1 MAYDIGTISGSV
13 TLKDGGYRKTLK
25 NMESDSNDTFKRI
38 ASFAAGFL
46 SVTALVQFGKKSIQT
61 FSDLEEATSK
71 FGVVFSGVMSKAEAG
86 MNRLIDKYHFSELG
100 AREMLSGTG
109 DLLTGF
115 GFAQDTAFDYAQQ
128 VAELGADLASFSNY
142 QGGAKGAA
150 EALTKGMLGET
161 ESMKALGIVIRQD
174 DAEFRNMVET
184 LKQTKGYTEQ
194 QAKAE
199 AVLATAIKQSKNA
212 IGDYQRTADSL
223 SNQMRRTGNIAQDA
237 LSAVG
242 EIFVDA
248 FDIGGIVKSFND
260 NFSDIVKYI
269 KEHTTEWV
277 YTFKVVFGKIAI
289 GIEEMC
295 AYIGLFLQPVFD
307 WFTVGIKNVVKM
319 GQWMYENFSKIIA
332 NIGDIAIA
340 VIMDV
345 WNFFYSIGEQIMNIA
360 AQLGKAIGKAIVT
373 GSFDGFSAAWTNIK
387 NRAIK
392 EFATY
397 GALTDKAMN
406 KAGVSDLKLDSVDYS
421 TWFNSD
427 KRNQRMNEI
436 QNKYAAKYAENER
449 NAQSY
454 LERRLAGKQAQAAE
468 QNKVQS
474 SDNNVST
481 AKNDIV
487 SSFSLAAVNAML
499 GNGVQNKI
507 AKNTGNTVQK
517 LTEVSRKVGDIITN
531 STSGE
536 IVYGS

>member
-71 FGVVFSGVMSKAEAG
+71 FGVVFSGVMDKAEAG

-100 AREMLSGTG
+100 AKEMLSGTG

-248 FDIGGIVKSFND
+248 FDVGGIVKSFND

-277 YTFKVVFGKIAI
+277 YTFKVVFGKIVI

-307 WFTVGIKNVVKM
+307 WFTVGFKNIVTI
-319 GQWMYENFSKIIA
+319 GQWVYDNWSKIWA
-332 NIGDIAIA
+332 NIGDIGKA
-340 VIMDV
+340 VAMDYLDV
-345 WNFFYSIGEQIMNIA
+345 WLYVPRQLISIFKE
-360 AQLGKAIGKAIVT
+360 LGKALWAALKS
-373 GSFDGFSAAWTNIK
+373 GSTDAFSTAWENIK
-387 NRAIK
+387 DKAVRD
-392 EFATY
+392 FA
-397 GALTDKAMN
+397 ALGSRTEKAMN
-406 KAGVSDLKLDSVDYS
+406 KAGVSDLKLDSVDYG
-421 TWFNSD
+421 TWFNSNV
-427 KRNQRMNEI
+427 RNQRMNEI

>member
-1 MAYDIGTISGSV
+1 MENVVFIPTVFDWGTAFYNNKV
-13 TLKDGGYRKTLK
+13 YL
-25 NMESDSNDTFKRI
+25 
-38 ASFAAGFL
+38 
-46 SVTALVQFGKKSIQT
+46 
-61 FSDLEEATSK
+61 LEE
-71 FGVVFSGVMSKAEAG
+71 
-86 MNRLIDKYHFSELG
+86 
-100 AREMLSGTG
+100 
-109 DLLTGF
+109 
-115 GFAQDTAFDYAQQ
+115 
-128 VAELGADLASFSNY
+128 
-142 QGGAKGAA
+142 
-150 EALTKGMLGET
+150 
-161 ESMKALGIVIRQD
+161 
-174 DAEFRNMVET
+174 
-184 LKQTKGYTEQ
+184 YTEQ

-248 FDIGGIVKSFND
+248 FDVGGIVKSFND

-277 YTFKVVFGKIAI
+277 YTFKVVFGKIVI

-307 WFTVGIKNVVKM
+307 WFTVGFKNIVTI
-319 GQWMYENFSKIIA
+319 GQWVYDNWSKIWA
-332 NIGDIAIA
+332 NIGDIGKA
-340 VIMDV
+340 VAMDYLDV
-345 WNFFYSIGEQIMNIA
+345 WLYVPRQLISIFKE
-360 AQLGKAIGKAIVT
+360 LGKALWAALKS
-373 GSFDGFSAAWTNIK
+373 GSTDAFSTAWENIK
-387 NRAIK
+387 DKAVRD
-392 EFATY
+392 FA
-397 GALTDKAMN
+397 ALGSRTEKAMN
-406 KAGVSDLKLDSVDYS
+406 KAGVSDLKLDSVDYG
-421 TWFNSD
+421 TWFNSNV
-427 KRNQRMNEI
+427 RNQRMNEI

-449 NAQSY
+449 HAQSY

>member
-1 MAYDIGTISGSV
+1 MAYDIGTISGNV
-13 TLKDGGYRKTLK
+13 TLKDSGYRKTLK
-25 NMESDSNDTFKRI
+25 NMESASNDTFKKI

-71 FGVVFSGVMSKAEAG
+71 FEVVFSGVMNKAEAG
-86 MNRLIDKYHFSELG
+86 MTRLIDKYHFSELG
-100 AREMLSGTG
+100 AKEMLSGTG

-115 GFAQDTAFDYAQQ
+115 GFAQDVAFDYAQQ

-142 QGGAKGAA
+142 SGGAKGAT

-161 ESMKALGIVIRQD
+161 EQMKSLGIVVRQD
-174 DAEFRNMVET
+174 SKEFRELVET
-184 LKQTKGYTEQ
+184 LKQTKGLTEQ

-199 AVLATAIKQSKNA
+199 AVLTTAIMQSKNA

-248 FDIGGIVKSFND
+248 FDVGGIVKSFND

-277 YTFKVVFGKIAI
+277 YTFKVVFGKIVI

-307 WFTVGIKNVVKM
+307 WFTVGFKNIVTI
-319 GQWMYENFSKIIA
+319 GQWVYDNWSKIWA
-332 NIGDIAIA
+332 NIGDIGKA
-340 VIMDV
+340 VAMDYLDV
-345 WNFFYSIGEQIMNIA
+345 WLYVPRQLISIFKE
-360 AQLGKAIGKAIVT
+360 LGKALWAALKS
-373 GSFDGFSAAWTNIK
+373 GSTDAFSSAWENIK
-387 NRAIK
+387 EKAVRD
-392 EFATY
+392 FA
-397 GALTDKAMN
+397 ALGSRTEKAMN
-406 KAGVSDLKLDSVDYS
+406 KAGVSDLKLDSVDYG
-421 TWFNSD
+421 TWFNSNV
-427 KRNQRMNEI
+427 RNQRMNEI